1 MNRRFCITIAAVGL
15 LSAAAYAQQAPA
27 PADKPFVEARGS
39 VKPVP
44 LPPGGPTPR
53 MADGKPDFSGVWFPG
68 PTGRAN
74 AWSVVPDQRV
84 VEDPIPFQPWALEK
98 YKAMSRTEVELYG
111 NANVRCLPP
120 GTPGMM
126 TENPYAIRFLTK
138 PGLFVHLIENNN
150 RWRVVHT
157 DGRPHKPKEEQEPLF
172 NGDMVGKW
180 EGDTLVID
188 TISVD
193 ERTWIRDGWFHSDE
207 LHVIERLPAAL
218 DELHRAPVHDRG
230 SEGADE
236 AVDVGVAQVFAVGP
250 RRGPHRELLHQQRA
264 GRAVPEA
271 PREGKPGHRAE
282 RRGTARALIRP
293 KQKRVSQAQE

>member
-1 MNRRFCITIAAVGL
+1 MNRLCCVTIVALGL
-15 LSAAAYAQQAPA
+15 VSAAASAQQAPA
-27 PADKPFVEARGS
+27 QPDKEFVEARGS

-53 MADGKPDFSGVWFPG
+53 MSDGKPDFSGVWFPG

-74 AWSVVPDQRV
+74 AWSVVPDERV
-84 VEDPIPFQPWALEK
+84 VENPIPFQPWALEK

-188 TISVD
+188 TISID

-207 LHVIERLPAAL
+207 LHVIERFRRPSMNIIEYQFTIEDPKVLTKPWTSAWRRYTLSVL
-218 DELHRAPVHDRG
+218 DEDLT
-230 SEGADE
+230 ENFCTNNE
-236 AVDVGVAQVFAVGP
+236 QVEQFLK
-250 RRGPHRELLHQQRA
+250 LLDKENQ
-264 GRAVPEA
+264 
-271 PREGKPGHRAE
+271 
-282 RRGTARALIRP
+282 GTAP
-293 KQKRVSQAQE
+293 KGEVPPEP

>member
-1 MNRRFCITIAAVGL
+1 MNRVFCVAIAAVGL
-15 LSAAAYAQQAPA
+15 LSAATYAQQAPA
-27 PADKPFVEARGS
+27 QPGVRRGARGS

-53 MADGKPDFSGVWFPG
+53 MADGKPDFSGVWFLARPAARMPG
-68 PTGRAN
+68 AWCPTSASSRIR
-74 AWSVVPDQRV
+74 S
-84 VEDPIPFQPWALEK
+84 FQPWALEK
-98 YKAMSRTEVELYG
+98 FKSMSRTEVELCG
-111 NANVRCLPP
+111 NANVRCLLPP

-172 NGDMVGKW
+172 NGDMVGRW

-188 TISVD
+188 TVSID

-207 LHVIERLPAAL
+207 LHVIERFRRPSMNFIEHQFTIEDPKVLTKPWTSAWRRYSLSVL
-218 DELHRAPVHDRG
+218 DEDLT
-230 SEGADE
+230 ENCCNE
-236 AVDVGVAQVFAVGP
+236 QVEQFLK
-250 RRGPHRELLHQQRA
+250 LLEKENQ
-264 GRAVPEA
+264 GTA
-271 PREGKPGHRAE
+271 PRGEIPPE
-282 RRGTARALIRP
+282 P
-293 KQKRVSQAQE
+293 